1 MCVLKGVWSIN
12 KSLGGSNVLR
22 VLVFNNWYQSLNWLN
37 DKRCQKN
44 SWQHQEKS
52 SFAVAESQQRQ
63 QVRFQ
68 YSKIATNCR
77 GSNFKITAKIPPFT
91 EAIATLT
98 N

>member
-1 MCVLKGVWSIN
+1 MIKEARKILCNIK
-12 KSLGGSNVLR
+12 K
-22 VLVFNNWYQSLNWLN
+22 
-37 DKRCQKN
+37 
-44 SWQHQEKS
+44 KS
-52 SFAVAESQQRQ
+52 SFAVAEFKQRQ
-63 QVRFQ
+63 HVRFQ